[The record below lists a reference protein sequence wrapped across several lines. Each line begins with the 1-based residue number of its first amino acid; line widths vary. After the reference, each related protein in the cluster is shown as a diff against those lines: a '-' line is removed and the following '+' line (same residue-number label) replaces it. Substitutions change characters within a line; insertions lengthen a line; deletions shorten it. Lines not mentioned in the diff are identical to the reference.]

1 MISFVKP
8 GRNSPNIKL
17 AICICMYSEDKTM
30 LRKTLTGIENNII
43 TFVKNGISADEIAV
57 CVLMDGIEKVD
68 ESVVSFFEEQ
78 EKEMNVYLD
87 DEVDP
92 ISLDEF
98 NKSSLKDTEEEEVW
112 NLNNFIFDEI

>member
-1 MISFVKP
+1 
-8 GRNSPNIKL
+8 
-17 AICICMYSEDKTM
+17 MYSEDKTM